1 MMGKGVLVANVRE
14 YLQHKAFWNLFT
26 CAEVPSSGGWRRY
39 QVGGGAWPARR
50 GQGLLQHG
58 ARHSDLNL
66 PVTPPPQKAV

>member
-39 QVGGGAWPARR
+39 QWGGGL
-50 GQGLLQHG
+50 GLPGG
-58 ARHSDLNL
+58 A
-66 PVTPPPQKAV
+66 KASSSMVPDTLT